1 MEAKDKA
8 MQLVCKMY
16 GCEIDTDLNDIYTI
30 NADGYFQAKY
40 CALIAVNEILNI
52 TCLKQLNYKEY
63 FNSNSEFI
71 NYWQEVKEE
80 INKL

>member
-30 NADGYFQAKY
+30 NGDGYFIAKDS
-40 CALIAVNEILNI
+40 ALIAVNEILNI